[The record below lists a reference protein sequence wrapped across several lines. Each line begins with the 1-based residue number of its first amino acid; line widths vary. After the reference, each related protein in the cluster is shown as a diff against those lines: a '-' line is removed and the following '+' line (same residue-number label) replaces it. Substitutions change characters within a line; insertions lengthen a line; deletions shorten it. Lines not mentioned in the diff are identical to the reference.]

1 MFFFNLIII
10 VLFQNLISKIK
21 TNNNI
26 LTIPFTRKN
35 NDKIKSSSLNDNELL
50 QTLIQNNIFIQI
62 NIGTPQKLYELELK
76 FQEYTTFI
84 TEKNSYIKNTNI
96 ETYNKDLSQSYKSL
110 NNESRNFTNNFFLSG
125 KRSIDLFS
133 ISKKKIN
140 EFYFIYVSKLK
151 KDISTAGIIG
161 LRIQDDSIN
170 ELKQTNFIT
179 QLKKNNLI
187 NSYSFTIKYK
197 NLYEGEIIFGED
209 IDYLIHNE
217 KNNFQKTNVDLK
229 KINSKWIIQFEKI
242 TYNDI
247 LIESDKIIILE
258 IEFGL
263 IVGSEKLRKELHNK
277 FFEKKINNKECSINE
292 FLDLENLTHIYYK
305 CNKKTNLKEFK
316 DIKFFNKDLNMNFT
330 FTKNELFEEINNNLY
345 FQIIFDKNQVYGWKF
360 GKIFFNQYQIY
371 FDQDKKIIGVL
382 KSFKLGK
389 REKLA
394 WILVIILIIAL
405 IILGYFSYRIFILL
419 PRRKRANELKDDNYE
434 YISSYNQ
441 ITEMTKKNDK
451 NNLGINN

>member
-10 VLFQNLISKIK
+10 ILFQNLISKIK

-26 LTIPFTRKN
+26 LTLPFKRKN
-35 NDKIKSSSLNDNELL
+35 NDKIKTASLNDNELL

-62 NIGTPQKLYELELK
+62 KIGTPQKLYEFEVK
-76 FQEYTTFI
+76 FQEYTTFV
-84 TEKNSYIKNTNI
+84 TDKNSFIKNTNI
-96 ETYNKDLSQSYKSL
+96 ETFNKELSQSYKSL
-110 NNESRNFTNNFFLSG
+110 NNESRNFTNNIFSSG
-125 KRSIDLFS
+125 IRSIDLFS
-133 ISKKKIN
+133 IQNKEIKK
-140 EFYFIYVSKLK
+140 FFFIYVSKLK
-151 KDISTAGIIG
+151 KDISTAGVIG
-161 LRIQDDSIN
+161 LRIQDNTIN
-170 ELKQTNFIT
+170 ELKQTNFIS
-179 QLKKNNLI
+179 QLKNNNLI

-209 IDYLIHNE
+209 IDSLIHSE
-217 KNNFQKTNVDLK
+217 KNNFQKTNVDLE
-229 KINSKWIIQFEKI
+229 KISPKWKIKFDKI
-242 TYNDI
+242 TYNNI
-247 LIESDKIIILE
+247 LIESDKTIILE

-263 IVGSEKLRKELHNK
+263 IVGSEKLRNELHKN

-292 FLDLENLTHIYYK
+292 FLDLENLTHLYYK
-305 CNKKTNLKEFK
+305 CNKKTDLKEFK
-316 DIKFFNKDLNMNFT
+316 DIKFFNKDLNMDFT
-330 FTKNELFEEINNNLY
+330 FTKKELFEEINNNLY

-434 YISSYNQ
+434 YISNYSQ
-441 ITEMTKKNDK
+441 VTEMIKKNEK